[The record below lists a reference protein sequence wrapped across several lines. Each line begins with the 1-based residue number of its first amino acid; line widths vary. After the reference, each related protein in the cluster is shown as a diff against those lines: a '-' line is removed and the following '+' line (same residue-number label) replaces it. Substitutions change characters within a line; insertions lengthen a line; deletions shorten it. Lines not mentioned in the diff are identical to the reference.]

1 MRYMLLRR
9 SDPAH
14 AAGQPLSAGER
25 KALAGYARQMSD
37 AGILHGCEHFEPG
50 VGSVRLSIADGK
62 ASVAARSVSDSQELI
77 AGFAIIDVPARED
90 ALAWAARWPSTAGA
104 GNSDANADG
113 GSGGNGVGAGAEVEV
128 RLSGCSGG
136 CAQVRTAPAPD
147 APGRRYAILL
157 RSSNDL
163 ENETPVARARL
174 DALDAH
180 NAAEA
185 RAGVLLGADGLRSS
199 AHGARVRLAAGKLT
213 VLDGPFTEIKEMIA
227 GYWLIRAPSL
237 QDAIAWAARNP
248 YPVGPLVEVDI
259 RQVAELAD
267 AADSTGAIHAADASA
282 SAGQQA
288 HPHQQGGLRAT
299 QAAGGPLPR

>member
-90 ALAWAARWPSTAGA
+90 ALAWGARWPSSAGA
-104 GNSDANADG
+104 GDSDGHRDPA
-113 GSGGNGVGAGAEVEV
+113 GAGAEVEV

-147 APGRRYAILL
+147 APGQRYAILL
-157 RSSNDL
+157 RSSSDL

-185 RAGVLLGADGLRSS
+185 KAGVLLGADGLRSS
-199 AHGARVRLAAGKLT
+199 AHGARVSLAAGKLT
-213 VLDGPFTEIKEMIA
+213 VVDGPFTEIKEMIA

-248 YPVGPLVEVDI
+248 YPVGPRVEVDI

-267 AADSTGAIHAADASA
+267 AADSAGAIHAAGAVDASA

-288 HPHQQGGLRAT
+288 HPRQQGGQRAT
-299 QAAGGPLPR
+299 PAAGGPLP